1 MSRLK
6 QRFLFLFASCLLSL
20 SQGASA
26 NDSGW
31 LVYELKFTPDAV
43 GNLNFQFYTGAYIIT
58 PIVGG
63 ASSLVLTTEEG
74 ERLYV
79 IADKAARAFT
89 AAGPTTR
96 KTVISAIALN
106 GSAQASYLATGDINH
121 TLSLPGPKGLRSFRV
136 AGTLLGTLIA
146 SDDDSEA
153 RVLPQDGTLGM
164 VGSAVIEGRLRED
177 LTYNASQHATQADA
191 VLYLAGLLE
200 RYGYTAEGTQP
211 ITIEGAPAAPVVKDA
226 LADPVT
232 EGADAALFPVGSAVE
247 ITSDR

>member
-1 MSRLK
+1 MFRLK
-6 QRFLFLFASCLLSL
+6 QRIFFILVSCWLTLSA
-20 SQGASA
+20 GASA
-26 NDSGW
+26 NDTGW
-31 LVYELKFTPDAV
+31 LVYELKFTPDAA
-43 GNLNFQFYTGAYIIT
+43 GNLNFHFYTGAYIIT

-153 RVLPQDGTLGM
+153 RTLPQDGTLGM
-164 VGSAVIEGRLRED
+164 VGSAIIEGRLRED
-177 LTYNASQHATQADA
+177 LTYNASQYTTQADA

-200 RYGYTAEGTQP
+200 RYGYTAEGAQP
-211 ITIEGAPAAPVVKDA
+211 ITLEGEPAPPVVKGA

-232 EGADAALFPVGSAVE
+232 EGADAALVPAGSAVD